1 MEANNLISF
10 LIPVRYKFSRD
21 NIRLN
26 FACSFNFLI
35 NMLVENKAL
44 YLVIGDWFYFLAIP
58 IESLISVEN
67 LTPKIFH
74 WIIQKS

>member
-1 MEANNLISF
+1 
-10 LIPVRYKFSRD
+10 
-21 NIRLN
+21 
-26 FACSFNFLI
+26 
-35 NMLVENKAL
+35 MLVENKAL
-44 YLVIGDWFYFLAIP
+44 YLVIGDWFYFLAIT